1 MNLLIAF
8 IPAIFWGINPI
19 IVTKTGGSATNQVF
33 GLGLGAVIVAI
44 ITTLIVRPTI
54 SPLVFIMAFVTGV
67 FWQTGQ
73 LGQFVSMKNIGVSK
87 AIPISTGL
95 QLVGNTLIGAFVFQE
110 WQGKSSIIIGL
121 IALVLVVIGSALTS
135 ATDRGEEQRVTM
147 KDLLF
152 LVVTTV
158 GYVMYSALPK
168 APMLAHTSSVAIFL
182 PETLG
187 IFVGI
192 AIFQLVTQ
200 GTAPFKQKAQY
211 TNITAGF
218 SWGLG
223 TLTYIIAAQ
232 QLGVT
237 TAFIFAQLNVLV
249 ATFGGVFVLREKK
262 DTFETWCTL
271 IGLALIIVG
280 AIATT
285 FAKWTNISWIF
296 DIEKGYRKG
305 YHLS

>member
-1 MNLLIAF
+1 MSFLIAL

-33 GLGLGAVIVAI
+33 GLGLGALIVAI
-44 ITTLIVRPTI
+44 ITNIIVKPTI
-54 SPLVFIMAFVTGV
+54 SPIVFIVAFLTGV
-67 FWQTGQ
+67 CWQTGQ

-95 QLVGNTLIGAFVFQE
+95 QLVGNTLIGAFVFNE
-110 WQGKSSIIIGL
+110 WHGSRSIMIGL
-121 IALVLVVIGSALTS
+121 VALVLVVIGSALTS
-135 ATDRGEEQRVTM
+135 ATDRGEERRVTF
-147 KDLLF
+147 KDLMF

-158 GYVMYSALPK
+158 GYVLYSALPK
-168 APMLAHTSSVAIFL
+168 APLLAHTSSEAIFF

-192 AIFQLVTQ
+192 AIYQLIRE
-200 GTAPFKQKAQY
+200 GTTPFKQKAQY
-211 TNITAGF
+211 TNITAGI

-223 TLTYIIAAQ
+223 TLTYIMGAQ

-237 TAFIFAQLNVLV
+237 TAFILAQLNVLV
-249 ATFGGVFVLREKK
+249 ATLGGVLILHEKK
-262 DTFETWCTL
+262 DTFEMWCTL

-285 FAKWTNISWIF
+285 FA
-296 DIEKGYRKG
+296 G
-305 YHLS
+305 